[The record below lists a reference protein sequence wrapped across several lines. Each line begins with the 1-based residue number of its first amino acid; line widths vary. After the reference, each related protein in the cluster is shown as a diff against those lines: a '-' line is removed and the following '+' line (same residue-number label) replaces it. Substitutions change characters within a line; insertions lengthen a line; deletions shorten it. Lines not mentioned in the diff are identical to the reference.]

1 MICFILSGVLALYG
15 AGIGIVAFIGGRMF
29 LNSTY
34 GSYLDKQRNFAKTMD
49 DLNENGV
56 DGQATTKDKKKQ
68 KNSNVV
74 KYLLQGLFYA
84 KVLVDEKH
92 MTRSEG
98 NSSKKSKSEK
108 SPFNISFFKI
118 PSLYFD

>member
-1 MICFILSGVLALYG
+1 
-15 AGIGIVAFIGGRMF
+15 MF